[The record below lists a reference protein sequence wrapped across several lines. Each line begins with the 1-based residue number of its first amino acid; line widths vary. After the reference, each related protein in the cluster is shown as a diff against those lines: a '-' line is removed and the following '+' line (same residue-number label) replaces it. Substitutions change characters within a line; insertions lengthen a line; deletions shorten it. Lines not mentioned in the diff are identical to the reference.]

1 MATESDTKPV
11 IDRLWEE
18 YNNTT
23 DPVRRAE
30 IKDDIEYLA
39 GDGSDCPGLLD
50 DD

>member
-30 IKDDIEYLA
+30 ITEAVEILA
-39 GDGSDCPGLLD
+39 GPIGDFPGLYD